1 MPKPN
6 ETQTKIVYYL
16 QNVGPA
22 SVKKLAE
29 VLGLE
34 ESQWDEV
41 RAEIRALESAGLVER
56 VPGAFVTYQTPEG
69 GTVTKHMNHTGV
81 APAKPDTPVSAL
93 PPVRRLRR
101 ALVGPILGG
110 VSPALHSPIKRA
122 SAI

>member
-22 SVKKLAE
+22 YVKKLAE

-69 GTVTKHMNHTGV
+69 GTVTKHMNHTYYRSTKKGKRFV
-81 APAKPDTPVSAL
+81 RDLAHAPDVPLTPVY
-93 PPVRRLRR
+93 
-101 ALVGPILGG
+101 
-110 VSPALHSPIKRA
+110 KRA
-122 SAI
+122 SR